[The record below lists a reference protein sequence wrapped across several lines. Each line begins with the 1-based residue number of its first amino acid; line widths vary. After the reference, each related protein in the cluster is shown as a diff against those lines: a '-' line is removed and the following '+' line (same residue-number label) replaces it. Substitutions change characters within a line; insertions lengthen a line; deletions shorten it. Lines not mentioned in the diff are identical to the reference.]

1 MVAAPMMTPK
11 EVALACDVHH
21 QTVLRWIR
29 SQGLP
34 ARRRGLH
41 GAYEL
46 EPAAVVAWCDQ
57 RGVAIFNPFAERVA
71 E

>member
-1 MVAAPMMTPK
+1 MVAASMMTPK

-41 GAYEL
+41 GAYAL
-46 EPAAVVAWCDQ
+46 EPIAVMKWCSA
-57 RGVAIFNPFAERVA
+57 RGVAIYNPFAECVS